1 MWKNR
6 ELKEISD
13 ELSEGLLDISKTGAV
28 SWQVRSRFQPA
39 SVAGVFPTA

>member
-1 MWKNR
+1 VEEP

-28 SWQVRSRFQPA
+28 SWQV
-39 SVAGVFPTA
+39 